1 MRELIDLRAFCQA
14 ALMPVMG
21 QLQISTGYGHTPSEP
36 LRITFD
42 HDLDRLLTTLDPQ
55 GPYCGKTTATAG

>member
-1 MRELIDLRAFCQA
+1 
-14 ALMPVMG
+14 MPVMG